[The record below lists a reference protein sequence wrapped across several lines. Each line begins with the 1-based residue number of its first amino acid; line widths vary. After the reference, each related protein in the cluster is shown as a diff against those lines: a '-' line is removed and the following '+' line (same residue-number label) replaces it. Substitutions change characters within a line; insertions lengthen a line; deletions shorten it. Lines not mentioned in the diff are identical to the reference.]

1 MPFNKIQPEQI
12 QLATFFSSSGD
23 IAISQTDTGVGL
35 NLSRN
40 LVGDFTI
47 TGDSPDPLVINKR
60 AVFTMPLTGTN
71 TVENPRSGTFVFN
84 GADNVVSGTRNIV
97 INGDN
102 DSFSGNSVDNVSVNG
117 SNQIFGSGVDGCT
130 ALAGNGASFS
140 STTGAVIIS
149 DGLAAAT
156 TAFSN
161 HSLNIDFASGTFIEG
176 GTTNFLSSYH
186 VNSASSGLHSGN
198 LKVLGDTFMGTSTVI
213 TRYSGQTINSQSGSI
228 MVTGDKLAVYM
239 AGAWY
244 GIGTAD
250 MTPI

>member
-186 VNSASSGLHSGN
+186 VNSVSSGLHSGS
-198 LKVLGDTFMGTSTVI
+198 LKVLGNTFLGTNAKMPLF
-213 TRYSGQTINSQSGSI
+213 SGQSVIAESGVFMFSGGRPI
-228 MVTGDKLAVYM
+228 YHDGVNWV
-239 AGAWY
+239 
-244 GIGTAD
+244 GIT
-250 MTPI
+250 TEPI